1 MAPAFSLMRNELND
15 NINRPTA
22 SLVILAD
29 EHPEW
34 RPCRFDSS
42 LWGCKTVLEFPV
54 VKLRD
59 FESDWHALESS
70 TNPFSVVVMAHL
82 KTMAT
87 GDNPSNRLEW
97 KFRLVK
103 MLYQRGYSR
112 RDVIEL
118 SRFIDWLMVL
128 PEELEKSFTEAV
140 FSYEEAIKMP
150 YVTSF
155 ERRGMEKGEQKGRLE
170 GRVEMSRE
178 ALFDVFEVRFDSPA
192 PASIRELIDKVEDVS
207 VLRALLKR
215 VVTASS
221 PDEFRMV
228 LEKMTLP

>member
-1 MAPAFSLMRNELND
+1 
-15 NINRPTA
+15 
-22 SLVILAD
+22 
-29 EHPEW
+29 
-34 RPCRFDSS
+34 
-42 LWGCKTVLEFPV
+42 
-54 VKLRD
+54 
-59 FESDWHALESS
+59 
-70 TNPFSVVVMAHL
+70 
-82 KTMAT
+82 
-87 GDNPSNRLEW
+87 
-97 KFRLVK
+97 